1 MTKRAAFLIIL
12 FAQAAVAQIAPHSG
26 AGDPRF
32 QVVEY
37 QPEQIVL
44 IRAAPGYQVTI
55 QLAADEHIESVAVG
69 DSGAWQVS
77 ASKVGDHLF
86 VKSIQAGVSTNMT
99 VITSARL
106 YVFDLQSLGAP
117 SPDMPYSVQ
126 FRYPASPQTDQVNGP
141 AVEGHYKMSG
151 SRALWPA
158 RISDDGKRTLID
170 WPRDTPI
177 PAVYTL
183 DAQGRESLV
192 NGAMRD
198 GVYVIDSVLP
208 RLVFRIDRQVATASR
223 KKRQTKT

>member
-1 MTKRAAFLIIL
+1 
-12 FAQAAVAQIAPHSG
+12 
-26 AGDPRF
+26 
-32 QVVEY
+32 
-37 QPEQIVL
+37 
-44 IRAAPGYQVTI
+44 
-55 QLAADEHIESVAVG
+55 
-69 DSGAWQVS
+69 
-77 ASKVGDHLF
+77 
-86 VKSIQAGVSTNMT
+86 
-99 VITSARL
+99 
-106 YVFDLQSLGAP
+106 
-117 SPDMPYSVQ
+117 
-126 FRYPASPQTDQVNGP
+126 
-141 AVEGHYKMSG
+141 MSG